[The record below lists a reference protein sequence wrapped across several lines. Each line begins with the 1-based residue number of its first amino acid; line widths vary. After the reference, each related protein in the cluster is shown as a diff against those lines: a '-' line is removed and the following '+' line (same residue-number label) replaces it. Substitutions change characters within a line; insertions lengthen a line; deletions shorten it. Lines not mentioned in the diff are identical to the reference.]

1 ASLQLLTELATSEST
16 ESLLVIEAYRDHE
29 VDEAHPLAA
38 ALRVHTERGAKLTRI
53 ELRPLTLDETAEL
66 VADTLRLPAEGVR
79 DAAAVIWRKTEGNP
93 FFVRQ
98 FVQALYDDG
107 CIAFDPGAR
116 AFRLDVAAVGR
127 VAITENVAD
136 LLARQLGKLPED
148 TRSVLVT
155 AAAIGNEL
163 DVATLPTVAARGT

>member
-93 FFVRQ
+93 FFIRQ
-98 FVQALYDDG
+98 FVQALFDDG
-107 CIAFDPGAR
+107 CIAFDPGSH
-116 AFRLDVAAVGR
+116 AFTLDTG
-127 VAITENVAD
+127 AIDRFAIPENVAD
-136 LLARQLGKLPED
+136 LLARQLGKLPAD
-148 TRSVLVT
+148 TRAVLVT
-155 AAAIGNEL
+155 PAAIG
-163 DVATLPTVAARGT
+163 TVFD